1 MTYIF
6 PSSLQRFLKWRC
18 RRQTAEGGWPEGEGR
33 KKGRKRRSNKE
44 SSLWLGGSDTRGP
57 PVSAGPQPPSSHAKV
72 SGVLHMLAG
81 HSHCYRYNR
90 DVKSMSRPLVNANLD
105 TRLKAVFS
113 IQTLEPKNIQV
124 SDHHYYWKVH

>member
-1 MTYIF
+1 M
-6 PSSLQRFLKWRC
+6 RD
-18 RRQTAEGGWPEGEGR
+18 GR
-33 KKGRKRRSNKE
+33 KEGKG
-44 SSLWLGGSDTRGP
+44 GP
-57 PVSAGPQPPSSHAKV
+57 TKSQAYGLVDLIPGVPRYLHGPQPPSSHAKV